1 MKADQYIENRQR
13 SSKAINPG
21 PGQMIQMDWTIDTLE
36 SSVSDMH
43 ILLVHFL

>member
-21 PGQMIQMDWTIDTLE
+21 PGQLNWTIDTLE

-43 ILLVHFL
+43 ILSVHFL